1 MVFVKV
7 DFKRLTQ
14 LLVDRC
20 PFLVHGVGN
29 SMRSVD
35 VAGNH
40 QHEECLG
47 GTAKRDQVYT
57 RQLAQ
62 SGIDGLIKALIEEM
76 KGGFSTRTVIVS
88 SGHVVQSM
96 GITLQWTLTVGILF
110 GRPPSMIN
118 SKTMRRLYLGINRD
132 EEAWRPLLAQFRL
145 ERKTS
150 TSICA
155 PPTIYI
161 SDSAPW
167 NGLLCSHSR
176 SCPMEYTSSTD
187 CEPQNPPSQ
196 KPVTHRAAILRY
208 NDGQINMESEGR
220 FETPVA
226 YGVYFVS

>member
-1 MVFVKV
+1 MQCMVFVKV

-62 SGIDGLIKALIEEM
+62 SVIDGLIKALIEEM

-118 SKTMRRLYLGINRD
+118 SKTMRRLYR
-132 EEAWRPLLAQFRL
+132 Q
-145 ERKTS
+145 
-150 TSICA
+150 
-155 PPTIYI
+155 
-161 SDSAPW
+161 
-167 NGLLCSHSR
+167 SR
-176 SCPMEYTSSTD
+176 
-187 CEPQNPPSQ
+187 
-196 KPVTHRAAILRY
+196 
-208 NDGQINMESEGR
+208 
-220 FETPVA
+220 
-226 YGVYFVS
+226 